1 MNTLPELRAH
11 SLANACSQ
19 VAEWRKQGE
28 KIVFTN
34 GVFDILHIGHV
45 TYLQQAKALGHRLV
59 VGLNSDASVR
69 ALGKGS
75 ERPIHPEP
83 ARAGVLLA
91 LKAVDMVI
99 VFSDHT
105 PLELIEALHPDVLV
119 KGGDYDPEETDQA
132 SKRYMVGA
140 KETKQRGG
148 SVVAIPLVEGFSTTQ
163 IVGKLKG

>member
-11 SLANACSQ
+11 SLANARSQ

-119 KGGDYDPEETDQA
+119 KGGDYDPEETDRA

-140 KETKQRGG
+140 IETKQRGG
-148 SVVAIPLVEGFSTTQ
+148 SVVAIPLLEGFSTTQ